1 MGGAVS
7 RCPRSIDCPDYQYGD
22 EPRYSR
28 QVKLLKSLQKVVD
41 LSKISIGYETM
52 GIDVQVQL
60 QAFDDKALPWTTAS
74 LKEHNQPTP
83 YENYTYYKPC
93 TQNMTL
99 DNYKEG
105 KRCGMPL
112 ANQQWGPKF
121 SAKDIVG
128 LEGAVQSQL
137 NARLAGVGMFTLD
150 GCLSQPKGKPRRF
163 WFNELMKLNE
173 TYKIP
178 CYGDNCG
185 SAGDDPFAPTPPPAP
200 AAFGSYTVK
209 NGVTCFKI
217 ADALCGGGND
227 FSNEICNSDSVCNN
241 LQAGAS
247 IKYDCSKTQAHC

>member
-22 EPRYSR
+22 
-28 QVKLLKSLQKVVD
+28 
-41 LSKISIGYETM
+41 ETM

-150 GCLSQPKGKPRRF
+150 GCL
-163 WFNELMKLNE
+163 
-173 TYKIP
+173 
-178 CYGDNCG
+178 
-185 SAGDDPFAPTPPPAP
+185 
-200 AAFGSYTVK
+200 
-209 NGVTCFKI
+209 
-217 ADALCGGGND
+217 
-227 FSNEICNSDSVCNN
+227 
-241 LQAGAS
+241 
-247 IKYDCSKTQAHC
+247 